1 MGEHLTLDTYSCS
14 RNSSLTVPVDVFC
27 LPLPLIRPHAHPPLP
42 HPHEEVLQTEDTE
55 EDTHEGSGYTGEDR
69 PVLVLAPDWVC
80 AI

>member
-1 MGEHLTLDTYSCS
+1 MVAPFNPNETCS
-14 RNSSLTVPVDVFC
+14 
-27 LPLPLIRPHAHPPLP
+27 PLQHVGMQPCPPFPLLRPHAHPPLP